1 MLNRRGFFRSTAAAL
16 IAPLLAPRS
25 SRAAISSPCPY
36 LQNVGRDRAT
46 ITWTTEVAG
55 PDVVW
60 FGCGGSPAQRKVSV
74 VRELLPAETDL
85 GAPRYRHTIELGGL
99 EPNTEYFYGF
109 LPDDGALTT
118 NEPLSFRTACPGTLS
133 FLAFGDS
140 GSGSAEQQI
149 LAGWMRKESP
159 SLVLHVGDLA
169 YPNGSFQDFQ
179 DYYFGPCR
187 DLMKRVPFFPCPGNH
202 EYMTRDAFP
211 YLALHDL
218 PQVAS
223 APESDRG
230 RYYSFDWGNV
240 HFVSV
245 DSNAP
250 LVRAA
255 GGHGPMLDW
264 LENDLRATRQYWKI
278 VYFHHPPF
286 AGGPNESDVSCELA
300 RNYLVPIVER
310 HGVQLVLNGHEHS
323 YQRTYPLTGKQAVP
337 KGKGTVYV
345 TSGGGGYGLYAAHS
359 NPLVAV
365 RHSVHHYLSV
375 EVSNSRLKSRAI
387 GLSGEEVDGFELAP
401 LPEVSDSVEI
411 LPTSDIAP
419 TRVLRIHGRN
429 LAAAAQSA
437 FGTSQPFEL
446 SGISVTANGVPLPLL
461 KVSTVDIEAQFT
473 ALLEGP
479 LELQVTTPNGV
490 ARKQVS
496 VLINR
501 RSREH
506 SDPELRNRQSDYEGL
521 LTLRDVARDY

>member
-1 MLNRRGFFRSTAAAL
+1 
-16 IAPLLAPRS
+16 
-25 SRAAISSPCPY
+25 
-36 LQNVGRDRAT
+36 
-46 ITWTTEVAG
+46 
-55 PDVVW
+55 VVW
-60 FGCGGSPAQRKVSV
+60 FGCGGTPAQRKVSV

-85 GAPRYRHTIELGGL
+85 GARRYRHTIELAGL

-109 LPDDGALTT
+109 LPDDGGMTT
-118 NEPLSFRTACPGTLS
+118 NEPLSFRTACLGALS

-140 GSGSAEQQI
+140 GSGGAEQQI

-159 SLVLHVGDLA
+159 SLVLHLGDLA

-187 DLMKRVPFFPCPGNH
+187 DLMQRVPFFPCPGNH

-255 GGHGPMLDW
+255 GGQGPMLDW
-264 LENDLRATRQYWKI
+264 LENDLRATRQYWRI

-286 AGGPNESDVSCELA
+286 AGGPNENDVSCELA
-300 RNYLVPIVER
+300 RNYLAPIVER

-337 KGKGTVYV
+337 KGNGTMYV

-359 NPLVAV
+359 HPLVAV
-365 RHSVHHYLSV
+365 SHSVHHYLRV
-375 EVSNSRLKSRAI
+375 NVSNSRLSVRAI
-387 GLSGEEVDGFELAP
+387 GLSGEEVDGFDLAP
-401 LPEVSDSVEI
+401 LPEVSDFVEI
-411 LPTSDIAP
+411 LPTSDTFP
-419 TRVLRIHGRN
+419 MRVLKIRGRN
-429 LAAAAQSA
+429 LAVVPQSA
-437 FGTSQPFEL
+437 FGSFQPFEL
-446 SGISVTANGVPLPLL
+446 SGISVTANGEPLPLL
-461 KVSTVDIEAQFT
+461 KVSTVEVEAQF
-473 ALLEGP
+473 AAPLEGQLA
-479 LELQVTTPNGV
+479 LEVTTSNGV
-490 ARKQVS
+490 VRKQVS
-496 VLINR
+496 VVGNR
-501 RSREH
+501 RGREH
-506 SDPELRNRQSDYEGL
+506 SDPELRKRQVEYEGL
-521 LTLRDVARDY
+521 RTLRDFVRD

>member
-1 MLNRRGFFRSTAAAL
+1 VLNRRGFFRSTVAAL
-16 IAPLLAPRS
+16 ITPFLAPRR

-36 LQNVGRDRAT
+36 LQNVGRDGAT
-46 ITWTTEVAG
+46 ISWTTDRAG
-55 PDVVW
+55 QDAVW
-60 FGCGGSPAQRKVSV
+60 LASGGSPAQIKGSV
-74 VRELLPAETDL
+74 VTELSPVETGL
-85 GAPRYRHTIELGGL
+85 GFPCYRHTVELAGL

-109 LPDDGALTT
+109 LHENGELTA
-118 NEPLSFRTACPGTLS
+118 NEPLSFRTACPGALS

-149 LAGWMRKESP
+149 LASWMRRENP
-159 SLVLHVGDLA
+159 SLVLHLGDLA
-169 YPNGSFQDFQ
+169 YPTGSFQDFLA
-179 DYYFGPCR
+179 YYFDPCR

-202 EYMTRDAFP
+202 DYMTRDAFP

-218 PQVAS
+218 PHVGS
-223 APESDRG
+223 VPESDRG

-250 LVRAA
+250 LVLAA
-255 GGHGPMLDW
+255 GGHGPMLEW
-264 LENDLRATRQYWKI
+264 LENDLRTTRQYWKI

-286 AGGPNESDVSCELA
+286 AGGPNENDASSELA
-300 RNYLVPIVER
+300 RRYLVPIVER

-323 YQRTYPLTGKQAVP
+323 YQRTYPLTGKWAVP
-337 KGKGTVYV
+337 EGRGTVYV

-365 RHSVHHYLSV
+365 RHSVHHYLRV
-375 EVSNSRLKSRAI
+375 NVSNSRLSVRAI
-387 GLSGEEVDGFELAP
+387 GLSGEEVDGFDLAP

-429 LAAAAQSA
+429 LAAVAQSA
-437 FGTSQPFEL
+437 LGTSQPFEL
-446 SGISVTANGVPLPLL
+446 SGTSVTANGVPLPLL
-461 KVSTVDIEAQFT
+461 KVSTVDVEAQFT
-473 ALLEGP
+473 GLLEGH

-490 ARKQVS
+490 ASKQVS
-496 VLINR
+496 VLGASR
-501 RSREH
+501 GREH
-506 SDPELRNRQSDYEGL
+506 TDPDLRKRQADYESFR
-521 LTLRDVARDY
+521 TRRDVLLD